1 MKLVPKDIPSFSS
14 QKNRKLYSAIKPP
27 SFSHLMPLF
36 FLNHAN
42 EFLILTEESGN
53 RPVSSFPN
61 TKIFNSAIY
70 CYICCSPRE
79 LYDQVWCSNYFCYVL
94 KTKMFSSTTASILHV
109 SVYLHEKKVI
119 SQ

>member
-1 MKLVPKDIPSFSS
+1 MNLVPKDIPSFSS

-53 RPVSSFPN
+53 RPVSSITLASP
-61 TKIFNSAIY
+61 TLRSSIVLYIAIY
-70 CYICCSPRE
+70 VVCHGNC
-79 LYDQVWCSNYFCYVL
+79 
-94 KTKMFSSTTASILHV
+94 MTTSGVAII
-109 SVYLHEKKVI
+109 SVMY
-119 SQ
+119 